1 MPKKSAGLLL
11 YRESPAGLEVFLV
24 HPGGPVWARRDE
36 GSWSIPKGEFEESE
50 DPLHAAMREFEEETG
65 VMPSGDM
72 LPLGQARQPSGKV
85 VYAWAMRGDFD
96 PDRLESNTFRMEWPP
111 RSGNQRE
118 FPEVD
123 RAEWFPI
130 AVAEKKIVKGQLPLL
145 TQLVTQRKSPLE

>member
-72 LPLGQARQPSGKV
+72 LPLAQA
-85 VYAWAMRGDFD
+85 YT
-96 PDRLESNTFRMEWPP
+96 TF
-111 RSGNQRE
+111 
-118 FPEVD
+118 
-123 RAEWFPI
+123 
-130 AVAEKKIVKGQLPLL
+130 PLG
-145 TQLVTQRKSPLE
+145 